1 MTESQSWCG
10 VAFLVAQAADKCS
23 VGVREDTQEY
33 ALN

>member
-1 MTESQSWCG
+1 MVTCKITW
-10 VAFLVAQAADKCS
+10 AFLAAQAADKCS